1 MVKYNS
7 KDLTLKDIERID
19 KHGADYVS
27 RKYNIDYSLAKTCE
41 MKLNQTQT
49 GGNNSYNGKRNLR
62 KYKEGDSSD
71 SIGMRELLESSSE
84 EKGEEQPT
92 MPGMMTPY
100 QMQGVQ
106 SMHDMM
112 SPQGMMSPQM
122 QGMQLQNPYFHNVNM
137 SETLAANVNP
147 MTNQEHPNISLTGN
161 ALQPINNTDVVNN
174 IINNPN
180 PNIFQMNQSTSAT
193 ALPPNNERM
202 DPLMV
207 NQMVP
212 VISQQEMLG
221 NLKQLNA
228 I

>member
-1 MVKYNS
+1 
-7 KDLTLKDIERID
+7 
-19 KHGADYVS
+19 
-27 RKYNIDYSLAKTCE
+27 
-41 MKLNQTQT
+41 
-49 GGNNSYNGKRNLR
+49 
-62 KYKEGDSSD
+62 
-71 SIGMRELLESSSE
+71 
-84 EKGEEQPT
+84 
-92 MPGMMTPY
+92 
-100 QMQGVQ
+100 
-106 SMHDMM
+106 
-112 SPQGMMSPQM
+112 
-122 QGMQLQNPYFHNVNM
+122 M

>member
-84 EKGEEQPT
+84 EKGELSNNSLIPME
-92 MPGMMTPY
+92 
-100 QMQGVQ
+100 
-106 SMHDMM
+106 
-112 SPQGMMSPQM
+112 
-122 QGMQLQNPYFHNVNM
+122 
-137 SETLAANVNP
+137 SENY
-147 MTNQEHPNISLTGN
+147 
-161 ALQPINNTDVVNN
+161 
-174 IINNPN
+174 
-180 PNIFQMNQSTSAT
+180 
-193 ALPPNNERM
+193 
-202 DPLMV
+202 
-207 NQMVP
+207 
-212 VISQQEMLG
+212 
-221 NLKQLNA
+221 
-228 I
+228 

>member
-1 MVKYNS
+1 
-7 KDLTLKDIERID
+7 
-19 KHGADYVS
+19 
-27 RKYNIDYSLAKTCE
+27 
-41 MKLNQTQT
+41 MKLNQTQK

-84 EKGEEQPT
+84 EKGEQHPA
-92 MPGMMTPY
+92 MPGMMSPY
-100 QMQGVQ
+100 QMQGAQ

-137 SETLAANVNP
+137 LDAQAANVNP

-180 PNIFQMNQSTSAT
+180 PNIFQMNQPTTAT

-212 VISQQEMLG
+212 VISQQEMLA